1 MLAKLLALLSTAK
14 GAAAAGIV
22 AAAAV
27 GTGVTATNQDVQ
39 NALNTAI
46 RNVTEKVESERPAVV
61 AARNDA
67 DKKLRDAFKNDQR
80 MLEKLRDTKVE
91 GSGGEQV
98 RDLIKRA
105 DDKLKDRLEK
115 ALDDVAALTKG
126 REGHETDTQKSSTE
140 VKTSPEVK
148 SSAEVKSSPE
158 AKESQEAK
166 VVFNAEMQ
174 TKVNLIVT
182 TAIAEMDKIANDA
195 VLAVAAFP
203 VSTTGKAGETR
214 KPGETAKPAETNK
227 ADDSGRSSPRP

>member
-14 GAAAAGIV
+14 GAAAATVI

-27 GTGVTATNQDVQ
+27 GTGVTATNHDVQ
-39 NALNTAI
+39 NALKDAI
-46 RNVTEKVESERPAVV
+46 ENVTERPAVV
-61 AARNDA
+61 TARNDA

-80 MLEKLRDTKVE
+80 MLEKLRETKVE

-214 KPGETAKPAETNK
+214 KPGETAKPA
-227 ADDSGRSSPRP
+227 